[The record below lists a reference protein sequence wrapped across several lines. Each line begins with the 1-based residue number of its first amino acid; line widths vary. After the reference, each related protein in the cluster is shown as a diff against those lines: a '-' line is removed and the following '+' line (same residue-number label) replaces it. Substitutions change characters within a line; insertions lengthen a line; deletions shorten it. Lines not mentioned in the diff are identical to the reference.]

1 MRGSDRWD
9 AEERRESL
17 AEDENDKRLT
27 VEGQERDHRMSNGEF
42 KFLGYHNV
50 ESGADTPAKHAGR
63 CSLPMSDFL
72 LSDVTPIIHLECR
85 TALSSRL
92 EFNPFG

>member
-27 VEGQERDHRMSNGEF
+27 VEGQERDHRMSNGEIN
-42 KFLGYHNV
+42 FLG
-50 ESGADTPAKHAGR
+50 
-63 CSLPMSDFL
+63 
-72 LSDVTPIIHLECR
+72 
-85 TALSSRL
+85 
-92 EFNPFG
+92 